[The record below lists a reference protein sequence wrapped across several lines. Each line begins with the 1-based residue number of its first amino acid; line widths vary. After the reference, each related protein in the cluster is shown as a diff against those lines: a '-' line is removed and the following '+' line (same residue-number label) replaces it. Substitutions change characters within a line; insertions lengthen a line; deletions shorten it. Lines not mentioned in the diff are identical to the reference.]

1 MTAYL
6 KFAEKSEAE
15 YYEDEQQ
22 KDNGT
27 YGLRNACDG
36 QKNQRQ
42 QPGRRPVPVKR
53 QAHPK
58 KTAPGQR
65 QI

>member
-1 MTAYL
+1 MTEYL

-36 QKNQRQ
+36 NA
-42 QPGRRPVPVKR
+42 GRM
-53 QAHPK
+53 
-58 KTAPGQR
+58 
-65 QI
+65 

>member
-1 MTAYL
+1 LLSANVKLLYTPKCKRKYKKENTKMTEYL

-36 QKNQRQ
+36 NA
-42 QPGRRPVPVKR
+42 GRM
-53 QAHPK
+53 
-58 KTAPGQR
+58 
-65 QI
+65 